1 MKKKFLLATLLVLSF
16 VFLFAIS
23 VCADDVAV
31 DPYADYYNK
40 VYTAIDG
47 TQLAL
52 YEKEGE
58 VNYPLAWFYNNET
71 GEYEEFRVG
80 TEVIFAVSGGTTQIG
95 PGVDFRENASVVF
108 TDTTKTY
115 TLSNLILVNLQ
126 GTKTNMFSGSWTN
139 LPIQAI
145 YCNIDFAYVNG
156 GTFSNNKTLTV
167 FDIPKAHSGRSATI
181 CGAFNGCISLKEIYI
196 PKSVCVLSSAF
207 QSSGLEKVEF
217 AADYAPKAY
226 IDWQTSAGKE
236 AWFRYC
242 TSLETVILPTTSTHT
257 YIGAYTFDGCTSL
270 ETITI
275 PAAFTEVR
283 STAFNECTSLSS
295 VTFNGSVTELGSS
308 SFKGCTALESITL
321 PSGLITIGT
330 SAFENCSALTSIYIP
345 DGVVTIGNN
354 SFKKCTAL
362 TTVSIPAGFV
372 TLGDYAF
379 QNDSLISS
387 LTFRGN
393 AGTNASIGTAAFE
406 TCYVIGAVS
415 IPEGVTTIN
424 NAAFN
429 HAGVT
434 HLTLPTTLTTVNG
447 GSTFNVWGSKVEKEY
462 KLQSVTGLE
471 NTQITTIVAS
481 MFRGQS
487 QWKPDLIIL
496 PNTVTKISSDY
507 AFADVGMTNIRLSA
521 GLTYLG
527 NEAFTACLN
536 LKNVYVP
543 GTIESYGGN
552 PFYTRGSHFFV
563 TSNNLTYVATFA
575 EKAGVTNTVSITD
588 YNANPDNYKSGKW
601 VIYGLNSCETFYGS
615 HASEGV
621 TGVDKFVGEAYVSNY
636 AHVVACG
643 RNCGKENVTFI
654 CGPLFEN
661 KGYSKAADSS
671 SFTYGIT
678 INDEN
683 IAKYVERTKSAVN
696 YGFIIGAVPTAG
708 AIDEIVNADGTT
720 SLEKAV
726 LVNFSD
732 IEYENLTIYN
742 VKMVGIDADQINT
755 SIYCCA
761 YVIDGE
767 NVSYMGNAVTEKAVT
782 ISAFEIEKIETTTPP
797 AQNENDEQA

>member
-58 VNYPLAWFYNNET
+58 VNYPLAWFYNSET

-95 PGVDFRENASVVF
+95 AGVDFRETADVIF
-108 TDTTKTY
+108 TDATKTY
-115 TLSNLILVNLQ
+115 KLTDLILVNLQ
-126 GTKTNMFSGSWTN
+126 GVKTNMFSGSWTN

-167 FDIPKAHSGRSATI
+167 FDIPKAHSGRGATI

-226 IDWQTSAGKE
+226 IDLQTIAGKE

-242 TSLETVILPTTSTHT
+242 TSLTTVILPATSTHT
-257 YIGAYTFDGCTSL
+257 YIGTYTFDGCTSL
-270 ETITI
+270 ESITI
-275 PAAFTEVR
+275 PAAFTEIR
-283 STAFNECTSLSS
+283 STAFNGCTSLTS
-295 VTFNGSVTELGSS
+295 V
-308 SFKGCTALESITL
+308 
-321 PSGLITIGT
+321 
-330 SAFENCSALTSIYIP
+330 YIP
-345 DGVVTIGNN
+345 DGVVTIGA
-354 SFKKCTAL
+354 SAFKKCSVLA
-362 TTVSIPAGFV
+362 TVSIPAGF
-372 TLGDYAF
+372 TTIGDYAF
-379 QNDSLISS
+379 QDCQLLSS

-393 AGTNASIGTAAFE
+393 AGKDAIIGIGAFE
-406 TCYVIGAVS
+406 RCYVIGTVS
-415 IPEGVTTIN
+415 IPEGVKTLGN
-424 NAAFN
+424 CAFK
-429 HAGVT
+429 HAGVS
-434 HLTLPTTLTTVNG
+434 HLTLPTTLTTIEG
-447 GSTFNVWGSKVEKEY
+447 GSTFMLSGATDKITAEY
-462 KLQSVTGLE
+462 RLQSVTGLE
-471 NTQITTIVAS
+471 NTQITTIVDS

-487 QWKPDLIIL
+487 KWKPDLVIL
-496 PNTVTKISSDY
+496 PNTVTKISDSY
-507 AFADVGMTNIRLSA
+507 AFADVGMANIRLSA
-521 GLTYLG
+521 GLTHLG
-527 NEAFTACLN
+527 NEAFTGCTS
-536 LKNVYVP
+536 LKNVYIP
-543 GTIESYGGN
+543 GSISTYGSN

-563 TSNNLTYVATFA
+563 TSSNTTYLETFA
-575 EKAGVTNTVSITD
+575 AKAGTTNYVSITD
-588 YNANPDNYKSGKW
+588 YNKNPDNYKSGKW
-601 VIYGLNSCETFYGS
+601 IIYGLNSCETFYGS

-636 AHVVACG
+636 ANVVACG
-643 RNCGKENVTFI
+643 RNCGKESVTVL
-654 CGPLFEN
+654 CGPLFVN
-661 KGYSKAADSS
+661 RGYSKVEDGS

-683 IAKYVERTKSAVN
+683 IAKYKELTGVSFN
-696 YGFIIGAVPTAG
+696 YGFIVGAVPTTEHDQI
-708 AIDEIVNADGTT
+708 IDKDGN
-720 SLEKAV
+720 SLLANTV
-726 LVNFSD
+726 TASFTD
-732 IEYENLTIYN
+732 IAFENLTIYN
-742 VKMVGIDADQINT
+742 LKMVGISNDQVT
-755 SIYCCA
+755 TAIYCCA

-767 NVSYMGNAVTEKAVT
+767 SISYMGESVTTKAVAVSSDS
-782 ISAFEIEKIETTTPP
+782 IKIIEATTPP
-797 AQNENDEQA
+797 AAGEEENA